1 VIRRRNLA
9 VEERIFDYLAS
20 HYNRFSSQQQ
30 NRALDSIIAR
40 LASKEILKKQ
50 IALDIVKGLEEEEN
64 YSMAKVIAHLDMLDL
79 EDRI

>member
-1 VIRRRNLA
+1 M
-9 VEERIFDYLAS
+9 EERIFDYLAS